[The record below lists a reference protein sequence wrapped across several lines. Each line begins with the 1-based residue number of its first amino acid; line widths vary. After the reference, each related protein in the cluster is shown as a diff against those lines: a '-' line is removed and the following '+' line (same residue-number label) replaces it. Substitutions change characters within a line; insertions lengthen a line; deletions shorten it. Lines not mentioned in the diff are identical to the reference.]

1 MCRLPPAFAGISA
14 STPGA
19 LAITG
24 HDRNEKVA
32 IKQVAVQE
40 QDHEKNAAAQKD
52 AKKWVPPSGLQ
63 FITTS
68 MLRA

>member
-1 MCRLPPAFAGISA
+1 M
-14 STPGA
+14 
-19 LAITG
+19 
-24 HDRNEKVA
+24 A